1 MNRSMPFVQSGPYP
15 FQNGGLPAMVSGS
28 AAAAAAARQGMA
40 AYQTN
45 QPGMQYAISKAQQQQ
60 AVKDAKG
67 LLFQMPAV
75 RGGSAKPTPQEKAV
89 IESAT
94 GVNSEDFI
102 VESLPVD
109 MPQLDMS
116 ELDMVVIEEPK
127 KISPM
132 TYAIG
137 AAALVLGGLY
147 LLRN

>member
-1 MNRSMPFVQSGPYP
+1 MTRSVPFVQSGPYP
-15 FQNGGLPAMVSGS
+15 FKNGGLPAMASG
-28 AAAAAAARQGMA
+28 RG
-40 AYQTN
+40 
-45 QPGMQYAISKAQQQQ
+45 GGFK
-60 AVKDAKG
+60 
-67 LLFQMPAV
+67 MPAV

-89 IESAT
+89 VESAM
-94 GVNSEDFI
+94 GIDSLPPIDDPSFMY
-102 VESLPVD
+102 ESRPVD
-109 MPQLDMS
+109 MP

>member
-1 MNRSMPFVQSGPYP
+1 MDRSMPFVQSGPYP
-15 FQNGGLPAMVSGS
+15 FKNGGLPAMVSG
-28 AAAAAAARQGMA
+28 RG
-40 AYQTN
+40 
-45 QPGMQYAISKAQQQQ
+45 GGFK
-60 AVKDAKG
+60 
-67 LLFQMPAV
+67 MPAV

-89 IESAT
+89 VESAT
-94 GVNSEDFI
+94 GVNSEDLI